1 MGLSRYA
8 QAFKEEQIDGN
19 ILFELDD
26 EILEEELGIKKKIHR
41 LRLMMIIT
49 GRQCVNDYLE

>member
-8 QAFKEEQIDGN
+8 QNFKEEQIDGQ

-26 EILEEELGIKKKIHR
+26 EILEEELGMSKKLHR

-49 GRQCVNDYLE
+49 GRQSVNDYLE